1 MRFTKMQGCGNDY
14 VFVDGEREEIPK
26 ELRGDL
32 ARRISD
38 RHYGVGSDGLIFIL
52 PGRQA
57 PFEMEM
63 YNADGSRAEMCGN
76 GIRCVAKYVYDKGK
90 TRERTFDIES
100 AGQVRRVELLDPELA
115 DLGESAEGERSRPVR
130 VNMGRPV
137 LGAETVV
144 YSKQL
149 FRVSMGNPHAVI
161 LLKESDPWCVE
172 KEGPLLES
180 APCFPDRTNVEFVK
194 VEDRENVRMRVW
206 ERGAGETFACGS
218 GACAA
223 AAVCMQ
229 KGLTDR
235 KITVK
240 LLGGELRIAWERE
253 DGDMFLTG
261 PAVTVYEGRYP
272 DTAFRK
278 AEKACICDCAG
289 SKAPDQPAA
298 TGYSEKQ

>member
-1 MRFTKMQGCGNDY
+1 MYFTKMQGCGNDY
-14 VFVDGEREEIPK
+14 VFVDGEKEEIPR
-26 ELRGDL
+26 ELRSDL

-52 PGRQA
+52 PGRLA

-76 GIRCVAKYVYDKGK
+76 GIRCVAKYVHDKGK
-90 TRERTFDIES
+90 IRERTFEIES
-100 AGQVRRVELLDPELA
+100 AGQVRRVELLDPEMSA
-115 DLGESAEGERSRPVR
+115 PEELGEAGLCSQIR
-130 VNMGRPV
+130 VNMGRPI
-137 LGAETVV
+137 LGEETVI
-144 YSKQL
+144 YSKKL
-149 FRVSMGNPHAVI
+149 FRVSMGNPHAVV
-161 LLKESDPWCVE
+161 LLKETDPWCVE

-194 VEDRENVRMRVW
+194 VEDRETIRMRVW
-206 ERGAGETFACGS
+206 ERGTGETLACGS

-240 LLGGELRIAWERE
+240 LLGGELQIAWERE
-253 DGDMFLTG
+253 DSDMFLTG
-261 PAVTVYEGRYP
+261 PAVTAYEGRYP
-272 DTAFRK
+272 DIVFRK
-278 AEKACICDCAG
+278 AEDT
-289 SKAPDQPAA
+289 D
-298 TGYSEKQ
+298 TR

>member
-14 VFVDGEREEIPK
+14 VFVDGEREKIPR
-26 ELRGDL
+26 ERRGGL

-38 RHYGVGSDGLIFIL
+38 RHCGVGADGLILIL

-76 GIRCVAKYVYDKGK
+76 GIRCVAKYVYDRGMIQE
-90 TRERTFDIES
+90 REFGIES
-100 AGQVRRVELLDPELA
+100 GGQVKSVKILTEEEMPLSLLPEKA
-115 DLGESAEGERSRPVR
+115 AQGGRESLVR

-137 LGAETVV
+137 LGGETVI
-144 YSKQL
+144 YSRKL
-149 FRVSMGNPHAVI
+149 FRVSMGNPHAVV
-161 LLKESDPWCVE
+161 LLEDQEPWTVE
-172 KEGPLLES
+172 KEGPILEN
-180 APCFPDRTNVEFVK
+180 APCFPDRTNVEFVRLRG
-194 VEDRENVRMRVW
+194 REEIQMRVW
-206 ERGAGETFACGS
+206 ERGTGETLACGS

-235 KITVK
+235 EITVK

-253 DGDMFLTG
+253 DGDLFLIG
-261 PAVTVYEGRYP
+261 PAVTVFQGEYP
-272 DTAFRK
+272 D
-278 AEKACICDCAG
+278 EI
-289 SKAPDQPAA
+289 
-298 TGYSEKQ
+298 